1 MKFLW
6 TTLSVSDF
14 EKSLQFYQEVV
25 GLPLKRRMDPPGM
38 KLAFLGE
45 GETALELI
53 HDSKRPNVD
62 LRSPVSLGFK
72 VANLKAAEVE
82 LAAKGVKIDAGPFQP
97 NPSIQFFYVRDP
109 DGMNV
114 QFVEESG
121 H

>member
-1 MKFLW
+1 MRFLW

-14 EKSLQFYQEVV
+14 DKSLRFYQEVV

-38 KLAFLGE
+38 KIAFLGE

-53 HDSKRPNVD
+53 YDSKEPQVD

-72 VANLKAAEVE
+72 VASLKATQAELV
-82 LAAKGVKIDAGPFQP
+82 AKGIKIDAGPFQP
-97 NPSIQFFYVRDP
+97 NPAIQFFFVRDP

-114 QFVEESG
+114 QFVEEIG